1 LRGKDERAARGVAVG
16 ALAALGLALVAAPG
30 CPRPARP
37 GAAEGGPAA
46 VAVRPGV
53 RRLPPGGAVG
63 LVTRDGVRL
72 NAEWRTPAGRAPPYP
87 ALLLLH
93 DVAGDAGQFDAA
105 WAGFEARGWAA
116 LAIDLRGHG
125 GSTARDDGR
134 TLGWE
139 TMGPFDV
146 AAMPMDVWAALDWLR
161 AHPDVDHARIAVLG
175 AGLGANLAWVASG
188 TEWGVQAAVALSP
201 GVRVS
206 PAGEDIADL
215 APRGVLIVA
224 GELDPGAAAAARGL
238 AARSAGSHRLLIVRG
253 TSGHGTDL
261 LEPGLGAGSVVL
273 PEVVSWIERRW
284 RDLAAAR
291 AP

>member
-1 LRGKDERAARGVAVG
+1 VAVG
-16 ALAALGLALVAAPG
+16 ALAALAAAAALG
-30 CPRPARP
+30 CPRAGAPAP
-37 GAAEGGPAA
+37 AEGTAAPAG
-46 VAVRPGV
+46 RPGV

-63 LVTRDGVRL
+63 VVTRDGVRL
-72 NAEWRTPAGRAPPYP
+72 HGEWRTPAGRAPPYP

-93 DVAGDAGQFDAA
+93 DVAGDVGQFDPA

-134 TLGWE
+134 TISWE
-139 TMGPFDV
+139 KMGPFDV

-161 AHPDVDHARIAVLG
+161 AHPDVDHTRIAVVG

-215 APRGVLIVA
+215 EPRGVLIVA

-273 PEVVSWIERRW
+273 PEVVTWIERRW
-284 RDLAAAR
+284 VDLSRGTATRSLSEAF
-291 AP
+291 